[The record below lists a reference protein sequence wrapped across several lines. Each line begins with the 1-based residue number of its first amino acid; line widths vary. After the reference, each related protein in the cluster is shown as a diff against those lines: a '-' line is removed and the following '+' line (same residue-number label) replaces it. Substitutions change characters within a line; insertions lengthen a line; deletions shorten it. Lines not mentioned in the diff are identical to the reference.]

1 MRCKDVK
8 AILDAAPES
17 PLSAPIQEHLS
28 ACAECREMRKDLWL
42 MRAGFQALAQEP
54 PPEASFGFS
63 ARVVRRLGAAAVD
76 SGSATADF
84 IERIGR
90 RFVLAG
96 LLVTMCLLLAFSLPS
111 SGPLRGPAPDEPY
124 LAQGEPAAPG
134 EVNYLADEFGDARDA
149 TPVNTSQG
157 SGQTQK

>member
-8 AILDAAPES
+8 VILEAAEGS
-17 PLSAPIQEHLS
+17 LSAPVQEHLS
-28 ACAECREMRKDLWL
+28 ACADCREMRRGLWL

-63 ARVVRRLGAAAVD
+63 ARVVRRLGAVVD
-76 SGSATADF
+76 SGSATAEF

-96 LLVTMCLLLAFSLPS
+96 LLVTMTLLLAFALPS

-124 LAQGEPAAPG
+124 ISQTEASVPG
-134 EVNYLADEFGDARDA
+134 EGTYLADEFGDSRDA
-149 TPVNTSQG
+149 ASLKLSQG
-157 SGQTQK
+157 SGQKQK